1 MGRMIFDQANKVYLK
16 GQVFTWSV
24 VKFDKNLNENI
35 LQFTLAVPR
44 EHEIYNTGYNS
55 DKFNYF
61 YCYAREGLHSISQL
75 NKWHRKLMKLHTIE
89 VKGCLDNRLRPNDFS
104 VFKAQHA
111 KYRALNVFVSTI
123 NILDIGFTEVGKT
136 EIVEDSKLIKQIQ
149 KNFGSETKVTVDK
162 NAYGLDYFGFDKSD
176 DLPDY

>member
-1 MGRMIFDQANKVYLK
+1 MIFDQANKVYLK
-16 GQVFTWSV
+16 GQVFTWGI
-24 VKFDKNLNENI
+24 VKFDNHLNENI

-61 YCYAREGLHSISQL
+61 YCYAREGLHTMAQL
-75 NKWHRKLMKLHTIE
+75 NRWKRNIKKCHTIE
-89 VKGCLDNRLRPNDFS
+89 IKGCLDNRLRPSDYS
-104 VFKAQHA
+104 AFKAQHA
-111 KYRALNVFVSTI
+111 KYRALNVFTSTI
-123 NILDIGFTEVGKT
+123 NILDIGFTDIGKT
-136 EIVEDSKLIKQIQ
+136 KLPEENNKLIKRLQ
-149 KNFGSETKVTVDK
+149 KDFGSETKITIDE